1 MTALLTASD
10 LVFERAGEAVFEP
23 VTLSV
28 RAGDVLALTGR
39 NGAGKTTLLRAL
51 AGVIRPTAGTRTA
64 SADCALVG
72 HLPAIKHELTCRE
85 NLEFERA
92 MGPPG
97 RAVAEALARVGLA
110 GLGRRPARAL
120 SAGQR
125 RRLGLARLLVRQS
138 PVWLLDEP
146 YASLDDDGCAIV
158 DRLIAHHVADRTG
171 AVVLATHQR
180 FPEHASL
187 SRHAVVAAVTA
198 SGVDR

>member
-1 MTALLTASD
+1 MTALLRAVD
-10 LVFERAGEAVFEP
+10 LVFERAGEPVFEP
-23 VTLSV
+23 VSLDV
-28 RAGDVLALTGR
+28 HAGDVLALTGR

-51 AGVIRPTAGTRTA
+51 AGVIRPATGTRTA
-64 SADCALVG
+64 RVDCALVG
-72 HLPAIKHELTCRE
+72 HLPAIKHDLTCRE

-97 RAVAEALARVGLA
+97 LRPAEALARVGLA

-125 RRLGLARLLVRQS
+125 RRLGLARLLARRI

-146 YASLDDDGCAIV
+146 YASLDDEGCAIV
-158 DRLIAHHVADRTG
+158 DRLIADRVASDG

-180 FPEHASL
+180 FPAHPAL
-187 SRHAVVAAVTA
+187 RRLAVTA
-198 SGVDR
+198 AETRE